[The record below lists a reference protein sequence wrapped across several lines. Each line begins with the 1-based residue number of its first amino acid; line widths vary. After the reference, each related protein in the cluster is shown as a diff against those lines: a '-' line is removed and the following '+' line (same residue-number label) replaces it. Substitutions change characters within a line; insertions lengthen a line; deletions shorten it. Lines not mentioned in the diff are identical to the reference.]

1 MIQAATLPSEQPS
14 TTLKAFMLNTI
25 KTVTS
30 RLKELERME
39 RQARGGFY
47 FYGKHS
53 DTQAWTYELYAE
65 LVTLR
70 AIASSEE

>member
-1 MIQAATLPSEQPS
+1 
-14 TTLKAFMLNTI
+14 MLNTI
-25 KTVTS
+25 KTVTN
-30 RLKELERME
+30 RIKELERME